1 MYFCIT
7 LLNSEGFKSFCEY
20 TLLLRYL
27 WFGNILSWQ
36 TKIMKFTKHTLKKVE
51 DLFDELDYE
60 IIYGKGN
67 FQSGY
72 CVVESQKK
80 VVINRYFEVE
90 ARINS
95 LVDILSNFTIKE
107 GDLDEKSS
115 QFLKNLLLISA
126 KEKEEELAIAEENK
140 D

>member
-1 MYFCIT
+1 
-7 LLNSEGFKSFCEY
+7 
-20 TLLLRYL
+20 
-27 WFGNILSWQ
+27 
-36 TKIMKFTKHTLKKVE
+36 MKFTKHTLKKVE

-95 LVDILSNFTIKE
+95 LADILSGFTIPE
-107 GDLDEKSS
+107 GALSDKSND
-115 QFLKNLLLISA
+115 FLKKLLLISA
-126 KEKEEELAIAEENK
+126 EKKGEEAQEESVAEETTSPVVEENK
-140 D
+140 A

>member
-1 MYFCIT
+1 
-7 LLNSEGFKSFCEY
+7 
-20 TLLLRYL
+20 
-27 WFGNILSWQ
+27 
-36 TKIMKFTKHTLKKVE
+36 MKFTKHTLKKVE
-51 DLFDELDYE
+51 DLFDEIDYE

-95 LVDILSNFTIKE
+95 LVDILSNLEI
-107 GDLDEKSS
+107 DEENLSPKSLE
-115 QFLKNLLLISA
+115 FMHKLLLVSSEKK
-126 KEKEEELAIAEENK
+126 KEQEEEILEGAEKK